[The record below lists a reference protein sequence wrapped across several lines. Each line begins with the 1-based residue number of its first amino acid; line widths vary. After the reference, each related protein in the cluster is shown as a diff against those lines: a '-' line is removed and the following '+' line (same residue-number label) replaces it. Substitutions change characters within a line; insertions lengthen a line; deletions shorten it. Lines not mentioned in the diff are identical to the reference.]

1 MIELMFGF
9 GTEKV
14 LVIVNGNDI
23 RFSQTNQGNQ
33 QATID
38 GLKLD
43 YNGVIRE
50 HPDLEVREDWR
61 EEAIKRFKKKID
73 GFNSNKEIAKY
84 IIEDL
89 KKYGYKPVL
98 LQEEGH
104 RPRRIE

>member
-9 GTEKV
+9 GNEKV

-23 RFSQTNQGNQ
+23 RFSQSNQGNQ

-38 GLKLD
+38 GLNID

-50 HPDLEVREDWR
+50 HPDLELRKDWR
-61 EEAIKRFKKKID
+61 EEAIKRFKQKIA
-73 GFNSNKEIAKY
+73 SYPLEEQKAEY

-89 KKYGYKPVL
+89 RKFGYKPIL
-98 LQEEGH
+98 WGGKGH
-104 RPRRIE
+104 RPKRIK